1 MNDAGKIILASDSG
15 IHIRSF
21 NGISDA
27 IGACLGAAGL
37 ILTENDLGREFFDLR
52 TGLAGEAF
60 QKFINY
66 RIRVAIVLTDQ
77 NAYGERFSE
86 LAYEH
91 RSHDM
96 IRFVGS
102 TDEAQA
108 WLALVL

>member
-1 MNDAGKIILASDSG
+1 MNNPGNIIIASESG
-15 IHIRSF
+15 IHIRSLDA
-21 NGISDA
+21 ISDT

-52 TGLAGEAF
+52 TGIAGEAF

-66 RIRVAIVLTDQ
+66 RLRVAVVIADPNV
-77 NAYGERFSE
+77 YGERFSE

-91 RSHDM
+91 RSHNM

-108 WLALVL
+108 WLTLAL